1 MSQLDARFAGL
12 RRLVSG
18 PGLDRLRCAHV
29 GVVGIGGVG
38 SWAAEALARSAIGA
52 LTLVDLDE
60 VCVSNVNRQL
70 HALDLTFGQ
79 AKVAAMAE
87 RIHGINPDCRVTRVA
102 AFFTPATADAILAG
116 GFDWVIDA
124 IDSVSNK
131 TLLLAACHQ
140 RGVSVVT
147 CGGAAG
153 RGDPT
158 LIRLADLAGVTHD
171 RLLFQVRRQLR
182 RDHGFPRAGKPF
194 GIPAVFSPEVPSS
207 HRCDGLV
214 DQRPDRTGE
223 AAHGPL
229 TCDDGLGTAAFVTGA
244 FGLAAASVVVRRL
257 VALTDPRGTPDSA
270 RGDARP
276 TG

>member
-18 PGLDRLRCAHV
+18 PGLERLRSAHV

-38 SWAAEALARSAIGA
+38 SWAVEALARSGIGA

-70 HALDLTFGQ
+70 HALDLTLGQ
-79 AKVAAMAE
+79 AKVTVMAE
-87 RIHGINPDCRVTRVA
+87 RVHGINPDCRVTPVA
-102 AFFTPATADAILAG
+102 AFFTPATADTILTG

-140 RGVSVVT
+140 RGLPVVT

-153 RGDPT
+153 RWDPT
-158 LIRLADLAGVTHD
+158 RIRIADLAGVTHD
-171 RLLFQVRRQLR
+171 RLLFQVRRELR
-182 RDHGFPRAGKPF
+182 RDHRFPRGGKPF

-207 HRCDGLV
+207 LPGNGWV
-214 DQRPDRTGE
+214 DERPNGPGE
-223 AAHGPL
+223 VAHGPL
-229 TCDDGLGTAAFVTGA
+229 TRDHGLGAAAFVTGA
-244 FGLAAASVVVRRL
+244 FGLAAASEVVRRL
-257 VALTDPRGTPDSA
+257 VALTDARGTDSEK
-270 RGDARP
+270 
-276 TG
+276 